1 VRIAGDGEAVRILGA
16 WLGNKMNASAPWE
29 PIIDKINKL
38 LKFYGKFHP
47 TLEGRKVIA
56 QIIIGGYTQYLT
68 KVQGMPKHI
77 EKALTKITRDFI

>member
-1 VRIAGDGEAVRILGA
+1 VRIAGEGEAVRILGA